1 VTYFAA
7 SRPSIGSVKGNLQK
21 QSNTLQDE
29 SCVVPY
35 TEQAGGHGNFWRNLL
50 IFANSMMC
58 LCESRP
64 MEGLA
69 ENPVHCNIKKKRPT
83 DWSNQAQDGASG
95 VALRPSLC
103 ITIKKCVKDCQSADK
118 QKRAGT
124 IHGAFSKR
132 YVDKYQPRSARM
144 RLTRRETLREAVF
157 LWKTPFCAPRM
168 SSGSATF
175 IAVSAA
181 CLFPVLIAS
190 STLRREL
197 RTRLTRF
204 LFTVAR
210 RAETRVAFFADFVL
224 AI

>member
-1 VTYFAA
+1 
-7 SRPSIGSVKGNLQK
+7 
-21 QSNTLQDE
+21 
-29 SCVVPY
+29 
-35 TEQAGGHGNFWRNLL
+35 
-50 IFANSMMC
+50 
-58 LCESRP
+58 
-64 MEGLA
+64 MEALA
-69 ENPVHCNIKKKRPT
+69 ENPVHCNIKKKR
-83 DWSNQAQDGASG
+83 QANLGNHGQAG
-95 VALRPSLC
+95 VVCNPIRSSLC
-103 ITIKKCVKDCQSADK
+103 ILNGKSVKDCQSADK

-132 YVDKYQPRSARM
+132 CVDKYQPRRARM

-157 LWKTPFCAPRM
+157 LWNTPFCAPRI
-168 SSGSATF
+168 SSGSALF

-181 CLFPVLIAS
+181 CLFPELIAS